1 MRYAWRLPLRN
12 SIVTDSDD
20 SSNAE
25 RPAPRSLTELFVTFT
40 LLALQGFGG
49 VLAVAHRTLVDH
61 KRWLSREEFVE
72 LLSLSQLLPGA
83 NIVNMSLIVG
93 DRSFGWRGALAALSG
108 MMLVPLVVML
118 SLVAVYNQFADQ
130 SAVAGALRGMAA
142 VAAGLTIGMG
152 LRLAASLRGNPLGWA
167 LAAALGLA
175 TFVLIA
181 IIRAPLVWVVPGLG
195 LIGWALARWR
205 LARREDA

>member
-1 MRYAWRLPLRN
+1 MRYASRLPLRN

-20 SSNAE
+20 SSHAG

-49 VLAVAHRTLVDH
+49 VLAVARRSLVEQ
-61 KRWLSREEFVE
+61 KRWLTREEFVE

-108 MMLVPLVVML
+108 MM
-118 SLVAVYNQFADQ
+118 
-130 SAVAGALRGMAA
+130 
-142 VAAGLTIGMG
+142 
-152 LRLAASLRGNPLGWA
+152 
-167 LAAALGLA
+167 
-175 TFVLIA
+175 
-181 IIRAPLVWVVPGLG
+181 
-195 LIGWALARWR
+195 
-205 LARREDA
+205 